1 MLMSL
6 PCTTKILEN
15 YQPTLE
21 EAQKEVGG
29 YVEMIRVEG
38 GQLLVNEEGRL
49 KGGCSSLDA
58 EGRLKYA
65 GLSLNPTAS
74 EIAGQEIV
82 GNALFL
88 KGSAQWE

>member
-1 MLMSL
+1 MNL

-15 YQPTLE
+15 YRPTLE
-21 EAQKEVGG
+21 EAQREVGG
-29 YVEMIRVEG
+29 HVEMLRVSG

-49 KGGCSSLDA
+49 PI
-58 EGRLKYA
+58 
-65 GLSLNPTAS
+65 GLGPLSHNPTAS
-74 EIAGQEIV
+74 EIAGQNIV

>member
-6 PCTTKILEN
+6 PCTTKILDN

-29 YVEMIRVEG
+29 YVEMLRVSG

-49 KGGCSSLDA
+49 PI
-58 EGRLKYA
+58 
-65 GLSLNPTAS
+65 GLGPLSHNPTAS
-74 EIAGQEIV
+74 EIAGQNIV

>member
-1 MLMSL
+1 MRSS
-6 PCTTKILEN
+6 TTKILKN

-49 KGGCSSLDA
+49 KG
-58 EGRLKYA
+58 
-65 GLSLNPTAS
+65 LSHNPTAS
-74 EIAGQEIV
+74 EIAGQNIV

-88 KGSAQWE
+88 KGSAKWE

>member
-1 MLMSL
+1 MSL
-6 PCTTKILEN
+6 PCTTKILKN

-49 KGGCSSLDA
+49 AGGFELRSLPH
-58 EGRLKYA
+58 
-65 GLSLNPTAS
+65 NPTAS

>member
-1 MLMSL
+1 MSL

-29 YVEMIRVEG
+29 LVEMLEFSE
-38 GQLLVNEEGRL
+38 GQLLFNEEGRL
-49 KGGCSSLDA
+49 KGLPH
-58 EGRLKYA
+58 
-65 GLSLNPTAS
+65 NPTAS
-74 EIAGQEIV
+74 EIAGQDIV

-88 KGSAQWE
+88 KGSAKWE